1 MESSEYQEGREAFVN
16 GSPEEAN
23 PYGPKRHAINF
34 GSWERD
40 WRWGW
45 EDAQKEA
52 REGAHG

>member
-1 MESSEYQEGREAFVN
+1 MESSEYREGREAFLN

-23 PYGPKRHAINF
+23 PYGPKRYVINF

-52 REGAHG
+52 REGVHG